1 MEDNINNVGAYDKK
15 MNSTTYAVAES
26 LNDVSGMFTDKNI
39 TYNGSLQNLNIDTI
53 LRDKQGHIN
62 DIYQLADYY
71 VDAEELV
78 GSAVKKIF
86 VPFSISDGWSLTG
99 GNDKTRAKYYEWF
112 ERIHFDEKIESW
124 FYQYYLFANVYFALM
139 EDSDI
144 VTLPPHLC
152 RITNVLVNGNPL
164 VEYNVK
170 SVKQDFKKQT
180 GKALK
185 KYLED
190 EDLKVRVAGLPKEVS
205 EALNKNVEWVQL
217 DPKTTFIFQGYKP
230 EWLRYAM
237 PMIVQCLK
245 PLAKKEIISAF
256 ESQLLTLAAAGFLH
270 VTVGA
275 PPDGQVVA
283 DNNILSG
290 IQALVKKAMAAG
302 GGIFTSNDLVKTEF
316 IQVDV
321 DHMWDKSKYEDV
333 NNEILGAL
341 GISSSVTSGNDA
353 SISYGSSQVSTRLV
367 SLRISAA
374 RKAFCALM
382 NRIIRAVNGSPYGL
396 PRTTSEKLPTF
407 VMPHSDLTK
416 VAAFQEQCMKL
427 WESGSISR
435 KTMLTAHGVDID
447 MEKKKKKKEQDDGY
461 DDVFVKPGTN
471 NSSGENNTEQS
482 EGDGKR
488 GRPTMDD
495 DERNSD
501 PSKSD
506 TGRQEKPSRPDGS
519 EPQEE

>member
-1 MEDNINNVGAYDKK
+1 MEKNVNNSSAYNERP
-15 MNSTTYAVAES
+15 NSTAYAVAET
-26 LNDVSGMFTDKNI
+26 LNDVSGLFADKSI
-39 TYNGSLQNLNIDTI
+39 TYNGSLQNLNIDAI

-86 VPFSISDGWSLTG
+86 VPFSISDGWALTG

-112 ERIHFDEKIESW
+112 ERIHFDEKLESW
-124 FYQYYLFANVYFALM
+124 FYQYYLFANVYMSLM
-139 EDSDI
+139 EDGDI

-152 RITNVLVNGNPL
+152 RISNVLVNGNPL
-164 VEYNVK
+164 VEFNAR
-170 SVKQDFKKQT
+170 SIKQDFKKQ
-180 GKALK
+180 GQKALK
-185 KYLED
+185 KFLDDD
-190 EDLKVRVAGLPKEVS
+190 ELKVRIAGLPKEVS
-205 EALNKNVEWVQL
+205 EALNKNVEYVQL
-217 DPKTTFIFQGYKP
+217 DPKTTFVFQAYKP

-275 PPDGQVVA
+275 PPDSNIVA
-283 DNNILSG
+283 DSNILSG
-290 IQALVKKAMAAG
+290 VQALVKKAMAAG
-302 GGIFTSNDLVKTEF
+302 GGIFTSNDFVKTEF
-316 IQVDV
+316 VQVDV

-333 NNEILGAL
+333 NTEILGAL

-374 RKAFCALM
+374 RKAFCALI

-396 PRTTSEKLPTF
+396 PRSTSEKLPLFT
-407 VMPHSDLTK
+407 MPVSDLTK
-416 VAAFQEQCMKL
+416 VAAFQEQCIKL

-435 KTMLTAHGVDID
+435 RTMLTAHGIDID
-447 MEKKKKKKEQDDGY
+447 MEYEQKKQEIDDGY
-461 DDVFVKPGTN
+461 DEVFVKPGAKTSDDN
-471 NSSGENNTEQS
+471 KNQS
-482 EGDGKR
+482 DGDGKV
-488 GRPTMDD
+488 GRPKLDD
-495 DERNSD
+495 SERNSPEED
-501 PSKSD
+501 AQ
-506 TGRQEKPSRPDGS
+506 TGAQPKPSNPEGS
-519 EPQEE
+519 ESQEE

>member
-1 MEDNINNVGAYDKK
+1 MADQKIDEVSAYEKK
-15 MNSTTYAVAES
+15 LPGTAYAVAES
-26 LNDVSGMFTDKNI
+26 LNDVSGLYADRSI
-39 TYNGSLQNLNIDTI
+39 TYNGSLQNLNIDSI

-62 DIYQLADYY
+62 DLYQLADYY

-86 VPFSISDGWSLTG
+86 VPFSISDGWTLTG
-99 GNDKTRAKYYEWF
+99 GNEKTRAKYLDWF
-112 ERIHFDEKIESW
+112 ERIHFEEKLESW

-139 EDSDI
+139 EDGDI
-144 VTLPPHLC
+144 ITLPPHLC

-164 VEYNVK
+164 VEYNAR
-170 SVKQDFKKQT
+170 SVKQDFKRQ
-180 GKALK
+180 GQKALK
-185 KYLED
+185 KYLDD
-190 EDLKVRVAGLPKEVS
+190 EDLKVRVAGLPREVV
-205 EALNKNVEWVQL
+205 EALNKNTEWVQL
-217 DPKTTFIFQGYKP
+217 DPKTVFTWQAYKP
-230 EWLRYAM
+230 EWSRYAM

-256 ESQLLTLAAAGFLH
+256 ENQLLTLAAAGFLH

-275 PPDGQVVA
+275 PPDGAVVS
-283 DNNILSG
+283 DNNILSTV
-290 IQALVKKAMAAG
+290 QALVKKAMTAG

-374 RKAFCALM
+374 RKAFCELM

-396 PRTTSEKLPTF
+396 PRSTSDKLPVFT
-407 VMPHSDLTK
+407 MPISDLTK

-435 KTMLTAHGVDID
+435 RTLLAAHGVDID
-447 MEKKKKKKEQDDGY
+447 MEYELKKKEQDDGY
-461 DDVFVKPGTN
+461 DDVFGTQGTN
-471 NSSGENNTEQS
+471 NQDNDDNQSG
-482 EGDGKR
+482 GDGKV
-488 GRPTMDD
+488 GRPKMDPS
-495 DERNSD
+495 ERNSPED
-501 PSKSD
+501 NAA
-506 TGRQEKPSRPDGS
+506 TGAQPKPSNPEGS
-519 EPQEE
+519 EQQ

>member
-26 LNDVSGMFTDKNI
+26 LNDVSGTFTDKNI

-86 VPFSISDGWSLTG
+86 VPFSISDGWTLTG
-99 GNDKTRAKYYEWF
+99 GNEKTRAKYYEWF

-164 VEYNVK
+164 VEYNAR

-283 DNNILSG
+283 DNNILLG

-302 GGIFTSNDLVKTEF
+302 GGILTTNDLVHTEF

-396 PRTTSEKLPTF
+396 PRTTSDKLPVFT
-407 VMPHSDLTK
+407 MPISDLTK

-447 MEKKKKKKEQDDGY
+447 MEYEQKKKEQDDGY
-461 DDVFVKPGTN
+461 DEVFVAPGSSVSDTNNEGTN
-471 NSSGENNTEQS
+471 
-482 EGDGKR
+482 DGKI
-488 GRPTMDD
+488 GRPRKSDGD
-495 DERNSD
+495 RNSPED
-501 PSKSD
+501 NAV
-506 TGRQEKPSRPDGS
+506 TGAQPKPSNPEGS
-519 EPQEE
+519 ESQEDQG